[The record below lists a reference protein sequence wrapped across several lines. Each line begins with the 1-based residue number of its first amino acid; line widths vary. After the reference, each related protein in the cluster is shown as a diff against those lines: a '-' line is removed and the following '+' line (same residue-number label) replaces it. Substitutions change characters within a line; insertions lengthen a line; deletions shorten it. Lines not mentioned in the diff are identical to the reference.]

1 MRWFTKWNEAMG
13 LLRKQVQRQDV
24 NFVVTEEAMIQW
36 LRPAKHS
43 GVCAVDR
50 QGLNPNKEGK
60 RRNSKTVQDQQ
71 KHILNRKG

>member
-24 NFVVTEEAMIQW
+24 NFAVTEEAMIQW

-50 QGLNPNKEGK
+50 QGIESEQRGQ
-60 RRNSKTVQDQQ
+60 KTQQ
-71 KHILNRKG
+71 